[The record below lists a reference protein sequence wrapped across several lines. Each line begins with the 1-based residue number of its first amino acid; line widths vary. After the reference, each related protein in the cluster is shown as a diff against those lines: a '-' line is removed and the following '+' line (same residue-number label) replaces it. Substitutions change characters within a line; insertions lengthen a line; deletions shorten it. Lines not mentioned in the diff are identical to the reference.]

1 MKDETGKVTFDTEE
15 QNEVNRIVE
24 ERLAREKGK
33 YADYEDVKGIA
44 EELKAYGYQGTPA
57 EIRQAIKQQREE
69 TQRQNELQELQEQAK
84 TEGTSPE
91 LLAEIK
97 EAKRIAKE
105 ASDKLK
111 EYETKEQSKM
121 KEVEAKKEADE
132 AWNKQV
138 KEFTETYGDVDL
150 DQLALNPK
158 FVKFV
163 KGKHLPLK
171 ELYEDFIDFVGETE
185 VEAIKKVMSKEQRST
200 SGGKGTNT
208 GGDYGLTDSQK
219 KTVEEWNRKNPNM
232 KMSYKEY
239 AEKL

>member
-1 MKDETGKVTFDTEE
+1 MIKEDGSVVFEGNE
-15 QNEVNRIVE
+15 QLEVNRIVE
-24 ERLAREKGK
+24 ERLARERGK
-33 YADYEDVKGIA
+33 YADYEDVKGVT

-69 TQRQNELQELQEQAK
+69 TQRQNDLQELQEQAK

-91 LLAEIK
+91 LLKEIK
-97 EAKRIAKE
+97 E
-105 ASDKLK
+105 LK
-111 EYETKEQSKM
+111 SELSEIKGERTAIKQAEEQ
-121 KEVEAKKEADE
+121 KKKDNE
-132 AWNKQV
+132 AWNNQV
-138 KEFTETYGDVDL
+138 KEFTTTYGDVDL

>member
-1 MKDETGKVTFDTEE
+1 MEDNLNQDIKTFTQED
-15 QNEVNRIVE
+15 VDKIVG

-69 TQRQNELQELQEQAK
+69 AQRQNELHELQEQAQN
-84 TEGTSPE
+84 EGTSPE
-91 LLAEIK
+91 LLKEIK
-97 EAKRIAKE
+97 E
-105 ASDKLK
+105 LK
-111 EYETKEQSKM
+111 SELSEIKGERTAIKQAE
-121 KEVEAKKEADE
+121 EKKKQADE
-132 AWNKQV
+132 AWNNQV
-138 KEFTETYGDVDL
+138 KEFTATYGDVDL